1 MKYPY
6 GISSI
11 IGMGI
16 ILSMISCGSAP
27 PPSTP
32 ETQEEAPSNET
43 RQALTAAQERV
54 KNLRK
59 RAEDFEGP
67 LYYADEWNKAES
79 RYAQVEALKP
89 GSPQEYQEAIE
100 NYTALGDTYNEIG
113 LKAIPRYKEA
123 RDQAV
128 QSAREGA
135 LEAGAAE
142 LLPEPLDSADK
153 TAAEALR
160 LYDAQEYYAFA
171 QESATAEALYILLK
185 TEAAGLGIRSEI
197 ETHNLSRFDPPG
209 FAAAEEQLQQA
220 VSAYE
225 GKDIATAQQAAA
237 EALTQYQQ
245 VADTGWEALAEEQRQ
260 RARALREEALN
271 LKAHIA
277 MKEAYQEAD
286 VVYTEGEQV
295 LSTKDFKQALEL
307 FTQGAD
313 QFTVVRDTTAKKRQT
328 AEKAIGTA
336 QDKIADSDKR
346 AKSAQAK
353 LGGIR

>member
-1 MKYPY
+1 
-6 GISSI
+6 
-11 IGMGI
+11 
-16 ILSMISCGSAP
+16 MISCSSAP
-27 PPSTP
+27 PSDAP
-32 ETQEEAPSNET
+32 ESQEEAPRNET
-43 RQALTAAQERV
+43 LQTLTAAQERV

-59 RAEDFEGP
+59 LAEDFEGP
-67 LYYADEWNKAES
+67 IYYPDEWNSAES
-79 RYAQVEALKP
+79 QYAQIGALKP

-100 NYTALGDTYNEIG
+100 KYTALGDTYNEIA
-113 LKAIPRYKEA
+113 LKAIPQYRKR

-128 QSAREGA
+128 QSAREEA
-135 LEAGAAE
+135 VEAGAAE

-160 LYDAQEYYAFA
+160 LYDTQDYYAFA
-171 QESATAEALYILLK
+171 QESAATEALYELLK

-197 ETHNLSRFDPPG
+197 ETHNLSRFDPQR
-209 FAAAEEQLQQA
+209 FAEAEEQLQQA
-220 VSAYE
+220 MSAYE
-225 GKDIATAQQAAA
+225 EKHIAAAQEAAA
-237 EALTQYQQ
+237 EALSQYQQ

-286 VVYTEGEQV
+286 MVYTEGEQV
-295 LSTKDFKQALEL
+295 LSAKDFKQAFEL

-313 QFTVVRDTTAKKRQT
+313 QFTEVRDTTAKKRQA
-328 AEKAIGTA
+328 AEKAIQTA